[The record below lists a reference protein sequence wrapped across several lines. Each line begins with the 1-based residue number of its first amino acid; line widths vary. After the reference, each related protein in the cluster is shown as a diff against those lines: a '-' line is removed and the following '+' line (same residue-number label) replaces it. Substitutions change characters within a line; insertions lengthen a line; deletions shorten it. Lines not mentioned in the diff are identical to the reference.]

1 MSDVIQQ
8 LEEMA
13 NSKRS
18 YSDRLRD
25 ERANYMKSAGQF
37 VNQTT
42 PNDMFSSNGV
52 PLAPSQVSTTKNNLL
67 DQIAGI
73 AGDYEDRAYA
83 NDSQRID
90 LLKTLASVQ
99 GTSVPN
105 SPEGI
110 QQSIASLTKAEREPI
125 NNYTSAVARLQQLK
139 NSFESLNAPTNA
151 WGSLV
156 SGVTG
161 PLAKVVGQYG
171 ANPDREKLRTDIDTF
186 TDEIRKDIF
195 GSAFTETEKRVA
207 KLPGSGKQEARNQQI
222 INSLYDQK
230 LRQLRIELANLGFSD
245 QHIDM
250 YLQTYGITP
259 NASGQESGSM
269 GSAPANN
276 SMGFDA
282 DKLLDEMGI

>member
-42 PNDMFSSNGV
+42 PNDMFTMNGV
-52 PLAPSQVSTTKNNLL
+52 PLAPSQVSTTKNSLL
-67 DQIAGI
+67 DQIANI
-73 AGDYEDRAYA
+73 AGSYEDRAYA
-83 NDSQRID
+83 NDEQRID
-90 LLKTLASVQ
+90 LLKTLASLQ
-99 GTSVPN
+99 GTTIPST
-105 SPEGI
+105 PEGV
-110 QQSIASLTKAEREPI
+110 QQAVASLSSAERKPI
-125 NNYTSAVARLQQLK
+125 NDFTGAVARLQQLK
-139 NSFESLNAPTNA
+139 NSFEAVGAPTNA

-161 PLAKVVGQYG
+161 PLAKTFGQYG
-171 ANPDREKLRTDIDTF
+171 GNPDREKLRTDIDTF

-207 KLPGSGKQEARNQQI
+207 KLPSSGKQEAKNQQI

-230 LRQLRIELANLGFSD
+230 LRQLKIELANLGFND
-245 QHIDM
+245 QQIDL
-250 YLQTYGITP
+250 YLKTYGITP
-259 NASGQESGSM
+259 
-269 GSAPANN
+269 SAGTNQTGTVPTEEL
-276 SMGFDA
+276 GFDP